1 MQRQYQTKTAIVS
14 LFLLSQ
20 HPTLGELYQYAFVED
35 LVDSMR
41 KGPLKERVKVK
52 EIDGNLVVLS
62 GGRRLLAARELGWE
76 EMEVEIILDLPD
88 EEEDTYILDSNQKRS
103 RTYYEKAQ
111 EIKKR
116 LEITERRQGK
126 RTDLSKEEVINTR
139 HEIATQVNMKPWEV
153 RDIIT
158 VSGHD
163 EDQLRTIDGTQN
175 APSLSGMASQLR
187 KKDGKPEPKGPG
199 VEQMDLSIHSCP
211 LCSTYDTPRIV
222 MHGNRLIYSHSR
234 NF

>member
-14 LFLLSQ
+14 LFMLSQ
-20 HPTLGELYQYAFVED
+20 HPTLGELYQYASVQD

-41 KGPLKERVKVK
+41 KRPLKEKVKVK
-52 EIDGNLVVLS
+52 EIDGKLVVIS
-62 GGRRLLAARELGWE
+62 GWRRLLAALELGWE
-76 EMEVEIILDLPD
+76 EIEVEIILDLPD

-111 EIKKR
+111 EIKKE
-116 LEITERRQGK
+116 LEITESRQGK
-126 RTDLSKEEVINTR
+126 RTDLTDEEVINTR
-139 HEIATQVNMKPWEV
+139 KRIARQLNMKDWEV
-153 RDIIT
+153 RDIMT
-158 VSGHD
+158 VAGFD
-163 EDQLRTIDGTQN
+163 EDQLKTIDGSKNGPT
-175 APSLSGMASQLR
+175 LSAMASQVR
-187 KKDGKPEPKGPG
+187 KMKCKPEPKSPG